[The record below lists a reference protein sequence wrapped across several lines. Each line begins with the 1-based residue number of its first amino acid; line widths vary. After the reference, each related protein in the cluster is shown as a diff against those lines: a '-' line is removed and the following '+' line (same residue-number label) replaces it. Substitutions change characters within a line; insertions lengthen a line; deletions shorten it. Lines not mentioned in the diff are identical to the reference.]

1 MQKGGLSDNAGLKPE
16 DVIIMANG
24 ELIRNEQDLLF
35 IVNDMR
41 TGETLKLKIIRN
53 GSEKELE
60 MKLTSG

>member
-1 MQKGGLSDNAGLKPE
+1 MKGSLSDNAGLKPE

-24 ELIRNEQDLLF
+24 EVIRNEQDLLF

-60 MKLTSG
+60 MKLVSG